1 MVTVNF
7 NAIRLYYSANEEVK
21 INMKNII
28 KNLLTQTEREELIS
42 LISQI
47 ENILR
52 GKFIALTKDER
63 QYYGSIKEQN
73 KLLVNK
79 VRDYRQGSPSMS
91 SPDIN
96 WEEFES
102 DYQARLFLEGLLS
115 RLNSLSYRLES
126 AKILHDYDNYQDSL
140 REYSYAQYKRDIQES
155 GYAEKVADLKQFF
168 SRTGTGLKGKAKNND
183 KNE

>member
-1 MVTVNF
+1 
-7 NAIRLYYSANEEVK
+7 
-21 INMKNII
+21 MKNIA

-47 ENILR
+47 ENILS
-52 GKFIALTKDER
+52 GKFIALTTEER
-63 QYYGSIKEQN
+63 NKFGSIKQQN

-79 VRDYRQGSPSMS
+79 VRDYRQGSPSLS
-91 SPDIN
+91 SPDID
-96 WEEFES
+96 WDEFES
-102 DYQARLFLEGLLS
+102 DYQARLFLEGFLA

-140 REYSYAQYKRDIQES
+140 REYSHAQYKLDIQES

-168 SRTGTGLKGKAKNND
+168 SRTGTGIKGKAKNNN
-183 KNE
+183 KNK

>member
-1 MVTVNF
+1 
-7 NAIRLYYSANEEVK
+7 
-21 INMKNII
+21 MKNIA

-47 ENILR
+47 ENILS
-52 GKFIALTKDER
+52 GKFIALTKEER
-63 QYYGSIKEQN
+63 NRFGSIKQQN

-91 SPDIN
+91 SPDID
-96 WEEFES
+96 WDEFES
-102 DYQARLFLEGLLS
+102 DYQARLFLEGFLS

-140 REYSYAQYKRDIQES
+140 REYSYTQYKRDIRES
-155 GYAEKVADLKQFF
+155 GYDEKVADLRQFF
-168 SRTGTGLKGKAKNND
+168 SRTGKGLKAKVQNTD
-183 KNE
+183 KKE